1 MWNCTVDDERFS
13 TITPIQWDW
22 YANMVVL
29 DAEREADKMV
39 NIAEYL
45 AAFWNAEAV
54 RKIKEMREAKDSD
67 RFMSDDEF
75 EEMLDKKSF
84 EDSELVKSIVQS
96 HKGLHTNYKTESMG
110 NDITSSRYSRL
121 PKNFSDLS
129 SYIKDE
135 D

>member
-1 MWNCTVDDERFS
+1 MWSCTVDDERFS

-22 YANMVVL
+22 YANMVIL

-54 RKIKEMREAKDSD
+54 RKIKDMREARDSD

-84 EDSELVKSIVQS
+84 EDSEMVKSIVRS
-96 HKGLHTNYKTESMG
+96 HKDLHANYKTESMG